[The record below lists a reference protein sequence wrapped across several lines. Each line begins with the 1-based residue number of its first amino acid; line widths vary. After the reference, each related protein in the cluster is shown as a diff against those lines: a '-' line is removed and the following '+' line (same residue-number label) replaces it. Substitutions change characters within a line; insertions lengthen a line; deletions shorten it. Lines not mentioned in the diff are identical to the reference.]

1 MPDLSAALKVTI
13 DGRDVKLPEG
23 TEEILIINIESYM
36 AGTNPWG
43 DATDE
48 VFPNKQSF
56 GDGLIEVVAVSS
68 VLHLAQIQAGA
79 TTGMRIA
86 QAKSVEIEFL
96 QPKSTDGA
104 LGDLI
109 LPVQADGEPWK
120 ITNAKI
126 KIGYRGPSRIIV
138 RH

>member
-1 MPDLSAALKVTI
+1 
-13 DGRDVKLPEG
+13 
-23 TEEILIINIESYM
+23 M

-79 TTGMRIA
+79 NTGMRIA
-86 QAKSVEIEFL
+86 QAKSVEIEFV
-96 QPKSTDGA
+96 QPKTADGA
-104 LGDLI
+104 LEDLI

-120 ITNAKI
+120 VKNGKF
-126 KIGYRGPSRIIV
+126 KIGYHGPSRIIV
-138 RH
+138 RQ